1 MNKLDLTEQLV
12 AKTGL
17 TRKEAEEVVAA
28 ALKLIADHLVK
39 GEIVK
44 LTDFGTFSVKTRKAR
59 NGTNPKTG
67 KKIKI
72 PAKRTVTFKLSKKLK
87 AKINK

>member
-1 MNKLDLTEQLV
+1 MNKLDLIEVIV

-17 TRKEAEEVVAA
+17 SKKDAEEVLRVA
-28 ALKLIADHLVK
+28 LNTISERLVA

-44 LTDFGTFSVKTRKAR
+44 LTDFGTFSVKVRQQR

-67 KKIKI
+67 ADIVI
-72 PAKRTVTFKLSKKLK
+72 PEAKTVGFKVSKKLK
-87 AKINK
+87 ARL